1 MREESGD
8 EIDAFVKN
16 FLNEK
21 NSHYNSGVYP
31 PSKAEEI
38 SKKYRRDYEIENAK
52 GVSQKYCDYTE
63 RHRRE
68 ILQYVWIIFL
78 SMITAMLTTLTIM
91 SVVS

>member
-1 MREESGD
+1 MREEND
-8 EIDAFVKN
+8 KEIDTFVKN
-16 FLNEK
+16 FLNEE

-38 SKKYRRDYEIENAK
+38 GKKYSRDYEIENAK
-52 GVSQKYCDYTE
+52 GVSQNYCDYTE

-91 SVVS
+91 SIVS